1 MSITLFSPAKINL
14 NFKLIGKREDGYHL
28 IESDMVAINLFD
40 TLTIEPHSSNT
51 LEGTKP
57 LPFDFER
64 SIFQKGHLLLKRR
77 FKNLPFVKIT
87 LNKNIPIGAGLGG
100 GSSNLATFLWGMN
113 ELFHLNMHIHE
124 LAKFGAMIGAD
135 VPFFFSHGSAFVHGI
150 GTNVDNTNPLQST
163 LFTLFFID
171 QMVSTQ
177 MVYGAVDM
185 LEIDVEA
192 KNQLE
197 KFAMKAYPCYQK
209 KMDRVKEAFPKSF
222 MSGSGSTIVSEGHHH
237 PPLELG
243 PYFHASTIQR
253 SCHEWYQNK

>member
-163 LFTLFFID
+163 LFTLFFYRSNGINANGLWCSGYARD
-171 QMVSTQ
+171 RCRGKKSTR
-177 MVYGAVDM
+177 
-185 LEIDVEA
+185 EIRHEGLSLLSK
-192 KNQLE
+192 KN
-197 KFAMKAYPCYQK
+197 
-209 KMDRVKEAFPKSF
+209 
-222 MSGSGSTIVSEGHHH
+222 GSGK
-237 PPLELG
+237 
-243 PYFHASTIQR
+243 R
-253 SCHEWYQNK
+253 SIPKKLYEWIGFYHRSRGTSSPTVRTWSLFSC